1 MIFKDVATFVEGGDD
16 GIRLI
21 FIIFTET
28 YLDDI
33 SAEAETVRLHFR
45 GVARCDKSNKE
56 TQTEQFPPSS
66 FHLHSN
72 KQGGQ
77 DRGCM
82 TPVSFQVLDKPHFI
96 LIRI

>member
-45 GVARCDKSNKE
+45 GVARCDKSIKE
-56 TQTEQFPPSS
+56 TQTE
-66 FHLHSN
+66 H
-72 KQGGQ
+72 
-77 DRGCM
+77 GCM
-82 TPVSFQVLDKPHFI
+82 TPVSFQVSDKPHFI